1 MDIFLIMMLTIIL
14 IIFALALVLCLVE
27 TFLIPGFGICGI
39 MSTLCAFI
47 GLGLTFGTYGF
58 AAGLVASAA
67 VLIVGGLLL
76 YWVMHSKRIKR
87 LSLHATIDSSVANDV
102 LSQVKVG
109 DSGVALTRL
118 ALVGNA
124 RLGEVETEVRS
135 ASGFIEEGTPVR
147 VVRINRGEI
156 YVSANPNNI

>member
-1 MDIFLIMMLTIIL
+1 MTLIIIL
-14 IIFALALVLCLVE
+14 IVFVLSLALCLVE

-39 MSTLCAFI
+39 ISALCAII
-47 GLGLTFGTYGF
+47 GVSMAFSAYGMAVGF
-58 AAGLVASAA
+58 AAAAA

-87 LSLHATIDSSVANDV
+87 LSLHAIIDSSVANDV
-102 LSQVKVG
+102 LSQIKVG

-124 RLGEVETEVRS
+124 RFGEVETEVRS

>member
-1 MDIFLIMMLTIIL
+1 MTLIIIL
-14 IIFALALVLCLVE
+14 IVFVLSLALCLVE

-39 MSTLCAFI
+39 ISALCAII
-47 GLGLTFGTYGF
+47 GVSMAFSAYGMVVGF
-58 AAGLVASAA
+58 AAAAA

>member
-1 MDIFLIMMLTIIL
+1 MTLIIIL
-14 IIFALALVLCLVE
+14 IVFVLSLALCLVE

-39 MSTLCAFI
+39 ISALCAII
-47 GLGLTFGTYGF
+47 GVSMAFSAYGMAVGF
-58 AAGLVASAA
+58 AAAAA

-102 LSQVKVG
+102 LSQVKLG

-135 ASGFIEEGTPVR
+135 ASGFIEEGTLVR